1 MDIFDILY
9 VMDDLDV
16 YKTLITKGQNQPKSL
31 VDVDRQRGIIP
42 KGGMEQKDFMTEALP
57 KAQRVY
63 LDILDGGGDEKLQK
77 QTADSVFE
85 MKGVKGSKTPSS
97 GNMFVLG
104 DKALEGMMGAL
115 KSFGSKIKDVEDA
128 EYEVSSESEEGF
140 E

>member
-1 MDIFDILY
+1 MDIFDILHL
-9 VMDDLDV
+9 MDDLDV
-16 YKTLITKGQNQPKSL
+16 YKALITKGQEQPKSL
-31 VDVDRQRGIIP
+31 AGVDRQRGIIP

-115 KSFGSKIKDVEDA
+115 RSFGSKIKDVEDA
-128 EYEVSSESEEGF
+128 EYEVSSEGEEG
-140 E
+140 EE

>member
-1 MDIFDILY
+1 MDIFDILHL
-9 VMDDLDV
+9 MDDLDV
-16 YKTLITKGQNQPKSL
+16 YKTLITKGQEQPKSL
-31 VDVDRQRGIIP
+31 AGVDRQRGIIP

-115 KSFGSKIKDVEDA
+115 RSFGSKIKDVEDA
-128 EYEVSSESEEGF
+128 EYEVSSEGEEG
-140 E
+140 EE